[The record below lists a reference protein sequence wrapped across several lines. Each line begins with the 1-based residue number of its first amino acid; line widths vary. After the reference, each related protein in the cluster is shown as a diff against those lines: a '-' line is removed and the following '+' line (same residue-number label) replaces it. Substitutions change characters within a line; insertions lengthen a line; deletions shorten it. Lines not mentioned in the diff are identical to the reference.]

1 MGNGKKNLPKH
12 KKKRKITWVFL
23 IIFLL
28 LAVCLG
34 AMGYSYSQ
42 FAKIKN
48 VKLPKND
55 EDIGIKVQPSTVKD
69 EEGTDKNKHKVSNI
83 LLLGVDNQEDASDSI
98 IIFSLDDTSKIIKM
112 TSLMRD
118 SYIYFG
124 EDKVNKLNYAY
135 HYGGPQLSV
144 KTINENYNLDIRD
157 YIKVDFGSL
166 DKIVDSFGGVY
177 IDVKPEEVKDLN
189 RYVNDIARI
198 EKTEPK
204 LLKNSGRQL
213 LNGQQAVA
221 YCRIRYV
228 GDYDYE
234 RTERQRRVLKAMFEK
249 MKDIDPKAYPKLIS
263 SISPYLETSL
273 DFTKMLSLGTKV
285 INYGQNEIMEN
296 RLPYKDLCSESTIK
310 GIYYLQWNK
319 EKNVERLQQFIYLK

>member
-1 MGNGKKNLPKH
+1 MGNGKGNPRKH
-12 KKKRKITWVFL
+12 KRKRKKGMVFFVV
-23 IIFLL
+23 FLL
-28 LAVCLG
+28 LAVVLG
-34 AMGYSYSQ
+34 LGGYGYSK

-48 VKLPKND
+48 IKLPKND
-55 EDIGIKVQPSTVKD
+55 QDIGIKPQPSTVKD
-69 EEGTDKNKHKVSNI
+69 EQGQDQNKHKVTNI

-98 IIFSLDDTSKIIKM
+98 IVFSLDDTSKIIKM

-144 KTINENYNLDIRD
+144 KTINENYKLDIRD

-177 IDVKPEEVKDLN
+177 IDVKPEEVKYLN
-189 RYVNDIARI
+189 NYVNDIARI
-198 EKTEPK
+198 EKTQPK

-228 GDYDYE
+228 GDNDFE
-234 RTERQRRVLKAMFEK
+234 RTERQRRVLKAMFQK
-249 MKDIDPKAYPKLIS
+249 MKDIDPKTYPKLIS
-263 SISPYLETSL
+263 DIAPYLETSL
-273 DFTKMLSLGTKV
+273 DFTEMLSLGTKV
-285 INYGQNEIMEN
+285 MGYGKNEIMEN
-296 RLPYKDLCSESTIK
+296 RLPYKDLCSDSTIK
-310 GIYYLQWNK
+310 GIYYLQWDK
-319 EKNVERLQQFIYLK
+319 EKNVDGLQQFIYLK